1 MLFFEVVDVSDRV
14 KLFIYFSLCYL
25 YILVLGF
32 RLNVPDLENYEF
44 YYFRSNEI
52 IESKSLLVDDYV
64 FLKINHVLRSIG
76 VDFNLYKVV
85 SSSVF
90 VIGFMF
96 FGYKNV
102 KYIFIY
108 ALVFFSGLL
117 IVKGMAQIQNGI
129 ALVPVIFGLKKLVE
143 GKKIWFVILVVLG
156 GCLHL
161 SVMIFLLLYF
171 FVKID
176 NNFLLGWLLI
186 AFLLVMFMYGSW
198 LGEYSFRLFDLDRM
212 YNYADRYE
220 LSGRKKI
227 YLYLLIFFLVVM
239 FLPKLK
245 LSDWYNVAFWG
256 FFLMM
261 LVRVIFF
268 KFGEIG
274 TRLGDNLSVFDLLI
288 IPAIYSLFSQGMSRV
303 LALILIG
310 VYSFISFYYY
320 VLMPGGLFGEY
331 DNILF

>member
-1 MLFFEVVDVSDRV
+1 MLIFEVIDVSDRF
-14 KLFIYFSLCYL
+14 KLIMYFSLCYL
-25 YILVLGF
+25 YVLVLGF
-32 RLNVPDLENYEF
+32 RINVPDLGNYEF
-44 YYFRSNEI
+44 YYLHSNQI

-64 FLKINHVLRSIG
+64 FMKINHFMRSVG
-76 VDFNLYKVV
+76 VDFNLYKIV

-96 FGYKNV
+96 FGYKNL
-102 KYIFIY
+102 KNIFIY
-108 ALVFFSGLL
+108 ALIFFSGLL

-129 ALVPVIFGLKKLVE
+129 ALVPVIFGLKKLVK
-143 GKKIWFVILVVLG
+143 GKRIGFVFLVVLG

-161 SVMIFLLLYF
+161 SVLIFLLLYF

-186 AFLLVMFMYGSW
+186 AFLLVMFVYGSW
-198 LGEYSFRLFDLDRM
+198 LGEYSFRFLDLDRM

-227 YLYLLIFFLVVM
+227 YLYLLIFFLLVL

-245 LSDWYNVAFWG
+245 YSDWYNVAFWG

-261 LVRVIFF
+261 FVRVVFF

-288 IPAIYSLFSQGMSRV
+288 IPAIYSHFSQGMSRV
-303 LALILIG
+303 LALIVVGI
-310 VYSFISFYYY
+310 YSFISFYYY
-320 VLMPGGLFGEY
+320 VLMPGGLFGRY